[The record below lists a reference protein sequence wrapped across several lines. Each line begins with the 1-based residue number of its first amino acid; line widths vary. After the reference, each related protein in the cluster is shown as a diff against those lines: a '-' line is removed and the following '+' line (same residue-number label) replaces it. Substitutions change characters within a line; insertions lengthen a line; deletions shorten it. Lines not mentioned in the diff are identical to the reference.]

1 MDPGSLWQRSW
12 TMNIGGASASFY
24 TDGHPNKLCDWSML
38 LLMILHSVI
47 VSEVR
52 VPCLRV
58 LGGEERTIVEGLILP
73 NF

>member
-12 TMNIGGASASFY
+12 TMNTDGASASFY
-24 TDGHPNKLCDWSML
+24 TDTHPNKLCGRSML

-47 VSEVR
+47 VSEVH
-52 VPCLRV
+52 VLCLRV
-58 LGGEERTIVEGLILP
+58 LGSEEKTIIEGLIMP